1 MVSIRTKKNWWDT
14 DLKLFVENKISGP
27 HIVLDI

>member
-1 MVSIRTKKNWWDT
+1 MVSIRTKKNWRDA

-27 HIVLDI
+27 HTVLDS